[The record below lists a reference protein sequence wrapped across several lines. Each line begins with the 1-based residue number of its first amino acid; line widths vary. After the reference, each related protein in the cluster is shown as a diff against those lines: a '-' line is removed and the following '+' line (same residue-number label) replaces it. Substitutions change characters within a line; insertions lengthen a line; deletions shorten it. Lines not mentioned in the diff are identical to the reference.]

1 MIGSLCTSSLV
12 STIQIASILF
22 FIGIVTF
29 VFLILKIHP
38 FLAKNTPICAEALVV
53 EGWLPDYAIEAAM
66 QEFQRG
72 NYQVL
77 ITVGSAL
84 PRGFYLSEY
93 KNFADLA
100 AATLIALGFNPAKLV
115 IISADYVPEC
125 RTQTAAQALKDYL
138 ESKGSS
144 ALSMNI
150 FSLGPHARRTWF
162 VFRRVLA
169 QTNVGIIAAENSAY
183 DSRQWWKSS
192 EGVRT
197 VIGELI
203 AYLYR
208 QFSG

>member
-1 MIGSLCTSSLV
+1 MVGSLCNFNLV
-12 STIQIASILF
+12 PIIQVLSVAFL
-22 FIGIVTF
+22 IGIFTLC
-29 VFLILKIHP
+29 FLIANIHP
-38 FLAKNTPICAEALVV
+38 FLAKNTPITAEALVV

-66 QEFQRG
+66 QEFEQG
-72 NYQVL
+72 SYQVL

-84 PRGFYLSEY
+84 PRGFHLSEY

-100 AATLIALGFNPAKLV
+100 GATLIALGFNPEKLV
-115 IISADYVPEC
+115 IISADYMPEC

-138 ESKGSS
+138 DRKGNS

-150 FSLGPHARRTWF
+150 FSLGPHARRTWL
-162 VFRRVLA
+162 VFRRILSPA
-169 QTNVGIIAAENSAY
+169 NVGIIAAENSAY
-183 DSRQWWKSS
+183 DARRWWKSS

-208 QFSG
+208 RFSG